1 MTFTEAMP
9 IAERIRAQLAP
20 MCERIEI
27 AGSLRR
33 QRPNVNDIDLVIL
46 PKAGQL
52 DAIKARCEQRCKV
65 VKDGE
70 QNYIVRLPV
79 SKATGGHSSILSQ
92 DGLQLDI
99 FFARPAVKDLLQ
111 TVPGNWGTLLL
122 CRTGSTAHNIFLVE
136 HAKRLGLTWN
146 PYKGVEDA
154 DGYVIASESEL
165 EIFQALGL
173 EFIAAERR
181 ER

>member
-70 QNYIVRLPV
+70 QNYIVRLPN
-79 SKATGGHSSILSQ
+79 
-92 DGLQLDI
+92 DWQLDI
-99 FFARPAVKDLLQ
+99 FFARAAVKDLLQ

-146 PYKGVEDA
+146 PYKGVLDA
-154 DGYVIASESEL
+154 DGYVIASEDEA
-165 EIFQALGL
+165 EIFEALGL
-173 EFIAAERR
+173 EFIAPERR